1 MFMPTESMVPPLE
14 ENMINSAML
23 ILIRFIEANVENPAC
38 AGVTREKKKGQIKMP
53 RGSELMTIFP
63 LPHGIIRS
71 T

>member
-1 MFMPTESMVPPLE
+1 MFTESIVPQLE
-14 ENMINSAML
+14 ENVINSSVL
-23 ILIRFIEANVENPAC
+23 ILIRFIKTNVENPAC
-38 AGVTREKKKGQIKMP
+38 VWVTKGGKKKGQIKMP